1 MVLIFIEMNKILILI
16 ASILI
21 IGILA
26 FVYIKKTQIP
36 VPKSLIAGQYSTKNI
51 PRELNY
57 RYFVPENKSD
67 EKLPLVIYFHGA
79 AERGSDNRSQINS
92 ASLKWIDADIQ
103 RKHPSF
109 VIIPQCP
116 KQRFWVDIKFTSFPM
131 DHYNQDKTPEVD
143 ELKLLMGLIDEFSK
157 KYNVDTK
164 RIYLVGFS
172 MGSSAV
178 WDLITRHTEKFTAS
192 INMAGCSDT
201 AKASKLVNFPIK
213 MFNGEQD
220 DIMPAR
226 LNTEMYNAIKR
237 HGGNNAELTI
247 FKDVAHVCV
256 DNAYETPGLF
266 EWLFSQRKK

>member
-1 MVLIFIEMNKILILI
+1 MILIFTEMNKLLILI
-16 ASILI
+16 ASII
-21 IGILA
+21 ILSILA
-26 FVYIKKTQIP
+26 FVYIKKYQESEYKGLLP
-36 VPKSLIAGQYSTKNI
+36 GQYSTKNI
-51 PRELNY
+51 SRELNY
-57 RYFVPENKSD
+57 RYFIPNTKGT

-79 AERGSDNRSQINS
+79 AERGSDNKSQLNS
-92 ASLKWIDADIQ
+92 SSLKWVDAEIQ
-103 RKHPSF
+103 RKYPSF
-109 VIIPQCP
+109 VIIPQCS
-116 KQRFWVDIKFTSFPM
+116 KQRFWVDIKFKSFPM
-131 DHYNQDKTPEVD
+131 DHYNQDKMPEAD
-143 ELKLLMGLIDEFSK
+143 ELKLLMSLIDEFSQ

-178 WDLITRHTEKFTAS
+178 WDLITRHTEKFAAS

-201 AKASKLVNFPIK
+201 AKAGKLVNFPIK

-247 FKDVAHVCV
+247 FKGVAHVCV

-266 EWLFSQRKK
+266 DWLFSQRKK